1 MDPFLIEADA
11 LIARTLEM
19 AVVIQQIPAPTF
31 SEARRAAFI
40 HTQFMAEGLSN
51 VTTDS
56 LGNVFGCLPG
66 AGRAQPLVVT
76 AHTDTVFPELVDLT
90 IRREDGRIAGP
101 GLGDN
106 SVGVAGLFGLLWE
119 LRSRGAA
126 LPGDLWLVANVGEEG
141 LGNLGGMRLVVERF
155 GARALAYI
163 VLEGMSLG
171 QVYHRGL
178 DVQRYRIGVRT
189 AGGHSWVDY
198 GRPSAVHELSALIG
212 QLTAI
217 PLPNSPRTTLNVGVI
232 SGGTTVNSIAALA
245 SLELDLRSESA
256 QSLANLARRVETL
269 VAAAN
274 RPGVQ
279 VRAEISGQRP
289 AGEIPPTHPLVRWA
303 ARCLEAQGIQ
313 PNLNV
318 GSTDANIPLSRGLP
332 AVCLGLTLGAGAHTL
347 EEFIYTAPLGKGLA
361 QLAALVEGAWQAL
374 S

>member
-1 MDPFLIEADA
+1 MFNRPDPGDGGSHPADPGPH
-11 LIARTLEM
+11 L
-19 AVVIQQIPAPTF
+19 

-40 HTQFMAEGLSN
+40 HTQFIAEGLFN
-51 VTTDS
+51 VAMDS
-56 LGNVFGCLPG
+56 LGNVFGRLPG
-66 AGRAQPLVVT
+66 AGLVRPLVVT
-76 AHTDTVFPELVDLT
+76 AHTDTVFPEPVDLSV
-90 IRREDGRIAGP
+90 RREDGRIAGP

-106 SVGVAGLFGLLWE
+106 SMGVAGLFGLLWA

-178 DVQRYRIGVRT
+178 DVQRYRISVRT

-198 GRPSAVHELSALIG
+198 GRPSAVHELGALIG

-217 PLPNSPRTTLNVGVI
+217 PLPNAPRTTLNVGVI
-232 SGGTTVNSIAALA
+232 SGGTTVNSIASLA

-256 QSLANLARRVETL
+256 QSLANLARQVETL
-269 VAAAN
+269 VTAAN

-279 VRAEISGQRP
+279 VQAEISGQRP
-289 AGEIPPTHPLVRWA
+289 AGEIPPTHPLVRLA

-313 PNLNV
+313 PTLNV

-332 AVCLGLTLGAGAHTL
+332 AVCLGLTLGAGAHTV

-361 QLAALVEGAWQAL
+361 QLVALVEGAWQAL